1 MGRREAAPPIP
12 FLEDVVAKIMIH
24 SNAPSAPTGYANQVA
39 LFAPLLKAAG
49 HEVVVSAFYGLQG
62 AEVVADGIRVVPGG
76 YEDYGNDILRAH
88 VEAHQ
93 PDLIWTLIDAWVL
106 WPDTVRD
113 LPVAMWAPVDCDPIP
128 PPTVA
133 ALRTARWPVA
143 YSRFGEREMRRAGLD
158 ALYVP
163 HGVDCDLFAPADR
176 GTARQQW
183 SVPDDVFLAV
193 TVAANKGLP
202 SRKGLDRLL
211 KAWAR
216 FAETR
221 RDVLLYVHTF
231 PLPNYNGLDLLQMA
245 RFYGCEDTVRFPD
258 MALFATGGYT
268 PPALAALYNAADVFV
283 LPSMGE
289 GFGIPLVEAQACG
302 CPVITTDFTAQAELV
317 FSGWTIP
324 VEWADRVWTFRDSE
338 QASVKPSA
346 ILAAL
351 EKAYAARG
359 DEALREQA
367 REGAQAYD
375 ARRVF
380 GEYMQPVMARM
391 LEEVGTAEVAD
402 ARVTA

>member
-1 MGRREAAPPIP
+1 MAT
-12 FLEDVVAKIMIH
+12 IMIH
-24 SNAPSAPTGYANQVA
+24 SNAPQAPTGYANQVA
-39 LFAPLLKAAG
+39 LFAPLLQEAG
-49 HEVVVSAFYGLQG
+49 HEVIVSAFYGLKG
-62 AEVVADGIRVVPGG
+62 AELTLNGIRVIPGG
-76 YEDYGNDILRAH
+76 YDEYGNDILQAH
-88 VEAHQ
+88 VQAHQ

-106 WPDTVRD
+106 WPDTVQD
-113 LPVAMWAPVDCDPIP
+113 LPLAMWAPVDHDPIP
-128 PPTVA
+128 PAVVE
-133 ALRTARWPVA
+133 ALRHARWPVA

-176 GTARQQW
+176 ATARQQW
-183 SVPDDVFLAV
+183 GVPEDVFLAV

-231 PLPNYNGLDLLQMA
+231 PLPNYHGLDLLQLA

-302 CPVITTDFTAQAELV
+302 CPVITTDYTAQAELA

-324 VEWADRVWTFRDSE
+324 VGWADRVWTYQDSE

-346 ILAAL
+346 IVTAL
-351 EKAYAARG
+351 EEAYAARG
-359 DEALREQA
+359 DGALREQA
-367 REGAQAYD
+367 RTGALAYD

-380 GEYMQPVMARM
+380 GEYMQPVVARL
-391 LEEVGTAEVAD
+391 LEEVGAGEVAD